1 MRASEKR
8 GFSCPLLLSK
18 MAKYRNMAGFTMH
31 GFQAPLA
38 NRLDG
43 LRVQY
48 LLQAQCS
55 CLPSHTK
62 HSIGALYAGLPPYFI
77 HGPSAHSFISSLCA
91 SSQPLAA
98 KRSTNVDA
106 CRIQR
111 QSPTTLHDAQY
122 MCGTCRYL
130 AKVAGTGLWRQTRL
144 RQLSTENH
152 RRTEAHPTCKTRRLF
167 HMGFLCL
174 VLLNTRSDA

>member
-1 MRASEKR
+1 MLSCHLEDHCTFTSYLKR
-8 GFSCPLLLSK
+8 QAHIKAVCSSILSFGGSSK
-18 MAKYRNMAGFTMH
+18 CAPRKNGDFLVLFCSPKWLNIETWLGLRCMGSSL
-31 GFQAPLA
+31 QAPLA

-55 CLPSHTK
+55 CLSSHTK

-98 KRSTNVDA
+98 NGALTSMPVE
-106 CRIQR
+106 
-111 QSPTTLHDAQY
+111 S
-122 MCGTCRYL
+122 
-130 AKVAGTGLWRQTRL
+130 
-144 RQLSTENH
+144 
-152 RRTEAHPTCKTRRLF
+152 
-167 HMGFLCL
+167 
-174 VLLNTRSDA
+174 SDRAPRHCMTHSMYVWNM

>member
-18 MAKYRNMAGFTMH
+18 MAKYRTMAGFAMH

-55 CLPSHTK
+55 CLSSHTK

-98 KRSTNVDA
+98 NGALTSMPVESSDRAPRHCMTHSICVEHVGTWPRSQGPGFGG
-106 CRIQR
+106 R
-111 QSPTTLHDAQY
+111 PG
-122 MCGTCRYL
+122 CG
-130 AKVAGTGLWRQTRL
+130 
-144 RQLSTENH
+144 N
-152 RRTEAHPTCKTRRLF
+152 
-167 HMGFLCL
+167 
-174 VLLNTRSDA
+174 